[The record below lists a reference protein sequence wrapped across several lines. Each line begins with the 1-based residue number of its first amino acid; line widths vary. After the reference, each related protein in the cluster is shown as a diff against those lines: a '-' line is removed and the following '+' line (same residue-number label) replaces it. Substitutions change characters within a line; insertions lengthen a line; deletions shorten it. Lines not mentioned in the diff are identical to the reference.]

1 MFKLAILLVV
11 GAAAVD
17 TAPVI
22 SLDLATVHQCSASG
36 SETCATREHTPA
48 SPVRQS
54 TTTNAAHFA
63 DECALS
69 TTANPTTCT
78 LPNVKAYD
86 HHEGDISDDVKSTMS
101 LFVTSAKCASAADA
115 DASPSLCTPIETATN
130 ATAAFT
136 AGTFHKVRGMYVVSY
151 DVKDVSGNDADQVK
165 FAVIIRDQVAP
176 TTTFTEFE
184 QVLQQGVGFGTQAG
198 NTDIGSYEDDY
209 DTYVEQP
216 ADQFPTDNCA
226 AASSNDVTVHDYASI
241 FGKDYA
247 NNVVTKT
254 YSWTVVDTIAP
265 VVVADTLNEAACFTN
280 TYSFTTVDTDNT
292 DIECVGG
299 ADAYAVA
306 ASHDSSDTDG
316 AESAYQFTDAGD
328 DCRGN
333 TPTLTLVGPLTNS
346 ATVAY
351 TSQHESTIALSVTA
365 KDRQTTPLT
374 SIASTHTFTIRDT
387 SPPLIESAS
396 FTDHTALDKTS
407 AVGTTLI
414 AGTDA
419 AVVDNAVGTT
429 GGGNRHGQ
437 SRNSDGELVGSDTA
451 SATNLFEVSGSII
464 QHSAGYTADYQQIAN
479 LESAFTCT
487 DTCGDAT
494 GVTGWHKVTTVT
506 TCDSITVAG
515 STAQTALTS
524 QVDAA
529 FNIVEVGT
537 YILKYTCTDVAD
549 LVSTEC
555 KTVYNIDHTRP
566 VLNVI
571 AVTETA
577 ACTSWR
583 ALSQNPNSD
592 GTCVESHP
600 DANYVDA
607 GATCS
612 DVVDNVISE
621 LVEVSGQVVDLNSP
635 GTYTINY
642 ACSDTAG
649 NSAVAMQRTVYV
661 IDATCPTCFLNG
673 CFVTANSDTLNR
685 DCTMTQ
691 EASFPYT
698 DEGAVCEDR
707 MGVNITHAITYGSTG
722 EVDVEETGTYV
733 ITYKATDSAN
743 NNNIDMLS
751 NDEVTCSEYK
761 RQTGAAHAAG
771 SGYDDLTIPAQRRTV
786 VVVDSMRPVITL
798 QDNMMEETTS
808 SSNNGWVIAALG
820 SAVAGIALLSLS
832 ARKNVVTNVP
842 V

>member
-22 SLDLATVHQCSASG
+22 SLDLATVQQCSAVNA
-36 SETCATREHTPA
+36 CNTRA
-48 SPVRQS
+48 DPVRS
-54 TTTNAAHFA
+54 PTTTNAAHFA

-69 TTANPTTCT
+69 TPTLTTTCT

-86 HHEGDISDDVKSTMS
+86 HHEGDISSDVTSAMS
-101 LFVTSAKCASAADA
+101 LFVTSAKCASAAEDTA
-115 DASPSLCTPIETATN
+115 GTCTPIETATD
-130 ATAAFT
+130 ATASFADS
-136 AGTFHKVRGMYVVSY
+136 TFHTVRGMYVVSY
-151 DVKDVSGNDADQVK
+151 DVSDVSGNEADQVK
-165 FAVIIRDQVAP
+165 FAVIIRDEVAP
-176 TTTFTEFE
+176 TTTFTEFA
-184 QVLQQGVGFGTQAG
+184 QVLEEGVGFGSQAG
-198 NTDIGSYEDDY
+198 NTGIGGYSDDY

-216 ADQFPTDNCA
+216 TGPFPTNFCDD
-226 AASSNDVTVHDYASI
+226 ASSTDVTVHDYASI

-247 NNVVTKT
+247 DNVVTHT

-265 VVVADTLNEAACFTN
+265 VVVADSLNKPAAFTN
-280 TYSFTTVDTDNT
+280 GADYTFTTTST
-292 DIECVGG
+292 GSDIECVGG
-299 ADAYAVA
+299 AEAYAVA
-306 ASHDSSDTDG
+306 VSHDSSDT
-316 AESAYQFTDAGD
+316 APVSAYQYTDAGD
-328 DCRGN
+328 DCRSN
-333 TPTLTLVGPLTNS
+333 TPTLTLVGPLTDS
-346 ATVAY
+346 ATY
-351 TSQHESTIALSVTA
+351 TSHHMSTIALSVTA
-365 KDRQTTPLT
+365 DDHQSIPLT
-374 SIASTHTFTIRDT
+374 STASTHTFTIRDT
-387 SPPLIESAS
+387 TPPVIAATA
-396 FTDHTALDKTS
+396 FAAHTALVKTS
-407 AVGTTLI
+407 TVGTTEI
-414 AGTDA
+414 ANTGA
-419 AVVDNAVGTT
+419 AGAA
-429 GGGNRHGQ
+429 GGENRH
-437 SRNSDGELVGSDTA
+437 SADDVT
-451 SATNLFEVSGSII
+451 ATNLFEVSGSIV
-464 QHSAGYTADYQQIAN
+464 QHSAGYTADYQQIAH
-479 LESAFTCT
+479 LESAFSCT
-487 DTCGDAT
+487 DTCGTAT
-494 GVTGWHKVTTVT
+494 GVTGWHKVTTAT

-515 STAQTALTS
+515 STAQTAYNVAADT
-524 QVDAA
+524 A

-537 YILKYTCTDVAD
+537 YILKYTCTDVAN

-571 AVTETA
+571 PATETA
-577 ACTSWR
+577 ACVSWR

-600 DANYVDA
+600 NNNYVDS

-642 ACSDTAG
+642 SCSDTAG
-649 NSAVAMQRTVYV
+649 NSAVGMHRTVYV
-661 IDATCPTCFLNG
+661 IDATCPTCFLTG
-673 CFVTANSDTLNR
+673 CFLTTNSDTVNR
-685 DCTMTQ
+685 ECTMTQ

-707 MGVNITHAITYGSTG
+707 MGDALTPVITYDLTG
-722 EVDVEETGTYV
+722 EVDVEETGTYI
-733 ITYKATDSAN
+733 ITYSATDSAN
-743 NNNIDMLS
+743 NNNIDMIS
-751 NDEVTCSEYK
+751 NNEVTCSEYK
-761 RQTGAAHAAG
+761 KQTGGAHAAG
-771 SGYDDLTIPAQRRTV
+771 SGYGDLTIPAQRRTV

>member
-22 SLDLATVHQCSASG
+22 SLDLATVQQCSDVTS
-36 SETCATREHTPA
+36 CDTREHTPA
-48 SPVRQS
+48 SPVRES

-86 HHEGDISDDVKSTMS
+86 HHEGDISSDVTSAMS

-115 DASPSLCTPIETATN
+115 DAIPSLCTPIETATN
-130 ATAAFT
+130 ATAAFV
-136 AGTFHKVRGMYVVSY
+136 APATFHEVRGMYVVSY
-151 DVKDVSGNDADQVK
+151 DVSDVSGNDADQVK
-165 FAVIIRDQVAP
+165 FAVIIRDEVAP
-176 TTTFTEFE
+176 TTTFTAFA
-184 QVLQQGVGFGTQAG
+184 QVLEQGVGFTTG
-198 NTDIGSYEDDY
+198 NTGIGGYSDDY

-226 AASSNDVTVHDYASI
+226 AASSNEVTVHDYASI

-247 NNVVTKT
+247 NNVVTDT

-265 VVVADTLNEAACFTN
+265 VVVADSLNKAAAFTN
-280 TYSFTTVDTDNT
+280 GASYTFTTVDTDNT

-299 ADAYAVA
+299 AEAYAVA
-306 ASHDSSDTDG
+306 ASHDSSDTVDS
-316 AESAYQFTDAGD
+316 ESAFQYTDAGD

-333 TPTLTLVGPLTNS
+333 TPTLTLSAPLTDS
-346 ATVAY
+346 ATY
-351 TSQHESTIALSVTA
+351 TSQHMSTIALSVTA

-374 SIASTHTFTIRDT
+374 STPADTHTFTIKDT
-387 SPPLIESAS
+387 TPPVIAATG
-396 FTDHTALDKTS
+396 FTAHTALVKTS
-407 AVGTTLI
+407 TVGTTEI
-414 AGTDA
+414 ASTGA
-419 AVVDNAVGTT
+419 AGAA
-429 GGGNRHGQ
+429 GGGNRHSG
-437 SRNSDGELVGSDTA
+437 DDAT
-451 SATNLFEVSGSII
+451 ATNLFDVSGSIV
-464 QHSAGYTADYQQIAN
+464 QHSAGYTADYQQIAH
-479 LESAFTCT
+479 LESAFSCT
-487 DTCGDAT
+487 DTCGTAT
-494 GVTGWHKVTTVT
+494 GVTGWHKVNTAT

-515 STAQTALTS
+515 SSAET
-524 QVDAA
+524 A

-537 YILKYTCTDVAD
+537 YILKYTCTDVAN
-549 LVSTEC
+549 LVSTQC

-566 VLNVI
+566 VLNPI
-571 AVTETA
+571 NPGETA

-583 ALSQNPNSD
+583 ALSQNPDAD

-661 IDATCPTCFLNG
+661 IDATCPTCFLTG
-673 CFVTANSDTLNR
+673 CFLTANSDTVNR
-685 DCTMTQ
+685 ECTMTQ

-707 MGVNITHAITYGSTG
+707 MGAALTPVISYSSAG
-722 EVDVEETGTYV
+722 EVDVEETGTYI

-786 VVVDSMRPVITL
+786 VVMDSMRPVITL